1 MIRKLQ
7 FLIIAVVLI
16 VASFATGLPFL
27 FFIVYVSLLAVGGSY
42 VLTRFGLADLEAG
55 YRVDHRQGH
64 VGDDLRTTYSISNT
78 GGLPKPWLEVYN
90 PTDLPEAL
98 PGRALGLRSWA
109 QRSWIA
115 IVPLTRRGTY
125 RIEPMVVRTGDP
137 FGFFEAAASVGRP
150 TVVTVFPRVV
160 PLPRWRLPNANL
172 EGSHSAPERTLQTT
186 PLATTVRPY
195 APGDSFN
202 RIHWR
207 STARLG
213 EIQVKEFDLEQTAD
227 VWLFVDL
234 EGSIQ
239 AGQGDVSTVEEGLR
253 VAASIAH
260 DAILENRAVGLTT
273 SGHRLVSLPAD
284 RGPRQH
290 QKIMQ
295 LLAAV
300 EGDGRT
306 PLAEVLLTGLPWL
319 RRGMTAV
326 VITPSQDRRWARAL
340 TGLRARGVAAV
351 VISLDAASY
360 ERAVGQGAAENDAA
374 AQKKP
379 TSTKERRHDGGSERG
394 QEQRAMRFT
403 LAEFDLKTY
412 EVGAG
417 DNLGA
422 VLA

>member
-1 MIRKLQ
+1 MIRRLQ
-7 FLIIAVVLI
+7 FLIVAVVLLI
-16 VASFATGLPFL
+16 AAFSTGLAFL
-27 FFIVYVSLLAVGGSY
+27 FYVVYLGLLAIGGSY

-64 VGDDLRTTYSISNT
+64 VGDDMRTTYSISNASR
-78 GGLPKPWLEVYN
+78 LPKPWLEVYN
-90 PTDLPEAL
+90 PTDLPVPL
-98 PGRALGLRSWA
+98 PGRALSLRSWA

-137 FGFFEAAASVGRP
+137 FGFFEAAATVGRP
-150 TVVTVFPRVV
+150 TVVTVFPRVLA
-160 PLPRWRLPNANL
+160 LPRWRLPNAYL
-172 EGSHSAPERTLQTT
+172 EGTHSAPERTLQTT

-227 VWLFVDL
+227 LWIFADL
-234 EGSIQ
+234 ESGVQ
-239 AGQGDVSTVEEGLR
+239 AGEGDISTVEEGMR

-273 SGHRLVSLPAD
+273 SGHRLVSIPAD
-284 RGPRQH
+284 RGPRQR

-306 PLAEVLLTGLPWL
+306 PLAEVLLTGLPKL

-326 VITPSQDRRWARAL
+326 IITASRERRWIRTLAS
-340 TGLRARGVAAV
+340 LRARGVAAAV
-351 VISLDAASY
+351 VALDAESY
-360 ERAVGQGAAENDAA
+360 DLSGRGRRDADQEADLAE
-374 AQKKP
+374 
-379 TSTKERRHDGGSERG
+379 
-394 QEQRAMRFT
+394 QEQRALRFA
-403 LAEFDLKTY
+403 LAEYDVKTY
-412 EVGAG
+412 EVHAG

>member
-1 MIRKLQ
+1 VIRRLQ
-7 FLIIAVVLI
+7 FLIVVVALLIA
-16 VASFATGLPFL
+16 AFSTGLPFL
-27 FFIVYVSLLAVGGSY
+27 FYVVYLGLLAIGGSY

-64 VGDDLRTTYSISNT
+64 VGDDLRTTYSISNAS
-78 GGLPKPWLEVYN
+78 GLPKPWLEVYN
-90 PTDLPEAL
+90 PTDLPVPL

-109 QRSWIA
+109 QRSWIG

-137 FGFFEAAASVGRP
+137 FGFFEASATVGRP
-150 TVVTVFPRVV
+150 TVITVFPKVLA
-160 PLPRWRLPNANL
+160 LPRWRLPNANL

-227 VWLFVDL
+227 VWLYVDL
-234 EGSIQ
+234 EASVQRGE
-239 AGQGDVSTVEEGLR
+239 GDISTVEESLR
-253 VAASIAH
+253 IAASIAH
-260 DAILENRAVGLTT
+260 DAIVENRAVGLTT
-273 SGHRLVSLPAD
+273 SGHRLVSIPAD
-284 RGPRQH
+284 RGPRQR

-300 EGDGRT
+300 EGDGTT
-306 PLAEVLLTGLPWL
+306 PLAEVLLTGLPKL

-326 VITPSQDRRWARAL
+326 VVTPSRERVWIRTLTSLRSRGVTAAVITLDAPSYEFAGRRRRPGADGAGEGDLSETRAL
-340 TGLRARGVAAV
+340 
-351 VISLDAASY
+351 
-360 ERAVGQGAAENDAA
+360 
-374 AQKKP
+374 
-379 TSTKERRHDGGSERG
+379 
-394 QEQRAMRFT
+394 RFA
-403 LAEFDLKTY
+403 LAEYDLKAY
-412 EVGAG
+412 GVRAG
-417 DNLGA
+417 DDLGA

>member
-1 MIRKLQ
+1 VIRRLQ
-7 FLIIAVVLI
+7 FLLVAVILLIA
-16 VASFATGLPFL
+16 AFSSGLSFL
-27 FFIVYVSLLAVGGSY
+27 FYVVYLGLLAIGGSY
-42 VLTRFGLADLEAG
+42 VLTRYGLADLEAG
-55 YRVDHRQGH
+55 YRVDHRQAH
-64 VGDDLRTTYSISNT
+64 VGDDLRTTYSISNAS
-78 GGLPKPWLEVYN
+78 GLPKPWLEVYN
-90 PTDLPEAL
+90 PTDLPVPL

-137 FGFFEAAASVGRP
+137 FGFFEAAATVGRP
-150 TVVTVFPRVV
+150 TVLTVFPRVV
-160 PLPRWRLPNANL
+160 PLPRWRLPNSNL

-207 STARLG
+207 STARVG

-234 EGSIQ
+234 ESPIQ
-239 AGQGDVSTVEEGLR
+239 TGEGDVSTVEETLR

-260 DAILENRAVGLTT
+260 DAILENRAVGLTA
-273 SGHRLVSLPAD
+273 SGHRLVSIPAD
-284 RGPRQH
+284 RGPRQR

-300 EGDGRT
+300 EGDGGT
-306 PLAEVLLTGLPWL
+306 PLAEMLLAGLPRL

-326 VITPSQDRRWARAL
+326 VVTASRERRWVRAL
-340 TGLRARGVAAV
+340 TPLRARGVAAA
-351 VISLDAASY
+351 VIALDAASY
-360 ERAVGQGAAENDAA
+360 DVAGSRRRSGEIDADLA
-374 AQKKP
+374 
-379 TSTKERRHDGGSERG
+379 S
-394 QEQRAMRFT
+394 QEQRALRFA
-403 LAEFDLKTY
+403 LAEYDIKCH
-412 EVGAG
+412 EVHAG
-417 DNLGA
+417 DNLGS

>member
-1 MIRKLQ
+1 MIRRLQ
-7 FLIIAVVLI
+7 FLLVAVILLIA
-16 VASFATGLPFL
+16 AFSSGLPFL
-27 FFIVYVSLLAVGGSY
+27 FYVIYLGLLAIGGSY
-42 VLTRFGLADLEAG
+42 VLTRSGLADLEAG

-64 VGDDLRTTYSISNT
+64 VGDDLRTTYSISNISR
-78 GGLPKPWLEVYN
+78 LPKLWLEVYN
-90 PTDLPEAL
+90 PTDLPVPL

-109 QRSWIA
+109 ERSWIA

-137 FGFFEAAASVGRP
+137 FGFFEAAATVGRP
-150 TVVTVFPRVV
+150 TVITVFPRVL
-160 PLPRWRLPNANL
+160 PLPRWRLPNSNL
-172 EGSHSAPERTLQTT
+172 EGSHSVPERTLQTT

-207 STARLG
+207 STARVG

-234 EGSIQ
+234 ESPIQ
-239 AGQGDVSTVEEGLR
+239 TGEGDVSTVEEAVR

-273 SGHRLVSLPAD
+273 SGHRLVSIPAD
-284 RGPRQH
+284 RGPRQR

-300 EGDGRT
+300 EGDGGT
-306 PLAEVLLTGLPWL
+306 PLAEMLLAGLPRL

-326 VITPSQDRRWARAL
+326 VVTASRERRWVRAL
-340 TGLRARGVAAV
+340 TPLRARGVAAA
-351 VISLDAASY
+351 VIALDAASY
-360 ERAVGQGAAENDAA
+360 DVAGSRRRSGEIDADLA
-374 AQKKP
+374 
-379 TSTKERRHDGGSERG
+379 S
-394 QEQRAMRFT
+394 QEQRALRFA
-403 LAEFDLKTY
+403 LAEYDIKCH
-412 EVGAG
+412 EVHAG
-417 DNLGA
+417 DNLGS

>member
-1 MIRKLQ
+1 MIRRLQ
-7 FLIIAVVLI
+7 FLVVAVVILM
-16 VASFATGLPFL
+16 AAFSTGLPFL
-27 FFIVYVSLLAVGGSY
+27 FYVVYLGMLAIGGSY

-64 VGDDLRTTYSISNT
+64 VGDDLRTTYSISNAS
-78 GGLPKPWLEVYN
+78 GLPKPWLEVYN
-90 PTDLPEAL
+90 PTDLPVPL

-115 IVPLTRRGTY
+115 IVPLTRRGTF

-137 FGFFEAAASVGRP
+137 FGFFEAAAAVGRP

-227 VWLFVDL
+227 VWLYVDL
-234 EGSIQ
+234 EASVQEGE
-239 AGQGDVSTVEEGLR
+239 GDISTVEESLR
-253 VAASIAH
+253 IAASIAH
-260 DAILENRAVGLTT
+260 DAIIENRAVGLTT
-273 SGHRLVSLPAD
+273 SGHRLVSIPAD
-284 RGPRQH
+284 RGPRQR

-300 EGDGRT
+300 EGDGST
-306 PLAEVLLTGLPWL
+306 PLAEVLLTGLPKL

-326 VITPSQDRRWARAL
+326 VITPSRERVWVRAL
-340 TGLRARGVAAV
+340 STLRGRGVTAAV
-351 VISLDAASY
+351 ITLDAPSY
-360 ERAVGQGAAENDAA
+360 EPRSRRRPRFGETDADPA
-374 AQKKP
+374 AQ
-379 TSTKERRHDGGSERG
+379 D
-394 QEQRAMRFT
+394 QRALRFA
-403 LAEFDLKTY
+403 LAEYDLKSY
-412 EVGAG
+412 GVKAE
-417 DNLGA
+417 DDIGA

>member
-1 MIRKLQ
+1 VLIRRLQ
-7 FLIIAVVLI
+7 FLLVAVILLIA
-16 VASFATGLPFL
+16 AFSSGLPFL
-27 FFIVYVSLLAVGGSY
+27 FYVVYLGLLAIGGSY

-55 YRVDHRQGH
+55 YRVDHRQAH
-64 VGDDLRTTYSISNT
+64 VGDDLRTTYSISNAS
-78 GGLPKPWLEVYN
+78 GLPKPWLEVYN
-90 PTDLPEAL
+90 PTDLPVPL

-109 QRSWIA
+109 ERSWIA

-137 FGFFEAAASVGRP
+137 FGFFEAAATVGRP

-160 PLPRWRLPNANL
+160 PLPRWRLPNSNL

-186 PLATTVRPY
+186 PLATTIRPY

-207 STARLG
+207 STARVG

-234 EGSIQ
+234 ESPIQ
-239 AGQGDVSTVEEGLR
+239 TGEGDVSTVEEALR

-260 DAILENRAVGLTT
+260 DAIVENRAVGLTT
-273 SGHRLVSLPAD
+273 SGHRLVSIPAD
-284 RGPRQH
+284 RGPRQR

-300 EGDGRT
+300 EGDGGT
-306 PLAEVLLTGLPWL
+306 PLAEMLLAGVPKL

-326 VITPSQDRRWARAL
+326 VVTASRERRWVRAL
-340 TGLRARGVAAV
+340 TSLRARGVAAAV
-351 VISLDAASY
+351 VALDAASY
-360 ERAVGQGAAENDAA
+360 DVAGRHRRSGEADADLA
-374 AQKKP
+374 
-379 TSTKERRHDGGSERG
+379 S
-394 QEQRAMRFT
+394 QEQRALRFA
-403 LAEFDLKTY
+403 LAEYDIECH
-412 EVGAG
+412 EVRAG

>member
-1 MIRKLQ
+1 MIRRLQ
-7 FLIIAVVLI
+7 FLVVAVVLLI
-16 VASFATGLPFL
+16 AAFSTGLSFL
-27 FFIVYVSLLAVGGSY
+27 FYVVYLGLLAIGGSY

-55 YRVDHRQGH
+55 YRVDHRQAH
-64 VGDDLRTTYSISNT
+64 VGDDLRTTYSISNASN
-78 GGLPKPWLEVYN
+78 LPKPWLEVYN
-90 PTDLPEAL
+90 PTDLPVPL

-109 QRSWIA
+109 QRSWVA
-115 IVPLTRRGTY
+115 IVPLTRRGTF
-125 RIEPMVVRTGDP
+125 RVEPMIVRTGDP
-137 FGFFEAAASVGRP
+137 FGFFEAAATVGRP
-150 TVVTVFPRVV
+150 TMVTVFPQVV

-227 VWLFVDL
+227 VWLYVDL
-234 EGSIQ
+234 ETPVQ
-239 AGQGDVSTVEEGLR
+239 AGEGDVSTVEESLR

-260 DAILENRAVGLTT
+260 DAFLENRAVGLTT
-273 SGHRLVSLPAD
+273 SGHRLVSIPAD
-284 RGPRQH
+284 RGPRQR
-290 QKIMQ
+290 QKVMQ

-300 EGDGRT
+300 EGDGMT
-306 PLAEVLLTGLPWL
+306 PLAEVLLTGLPKL

-326 VITPSQDRRWARAL
+326 VITPSRERVWIRTL
-340 TGLRARGVAAV
+340 TTLRGRGVTAAV
-351 VISLDAASY
+351 VLLDAPSY
-360 ERAVGQGAAENDAA
+360 ESAG
-374 AQKKP
+374 
-379 TSTKERRHDGGSERG
+379 RRHPKSEDREDDLAMR
-394 QEQRAMRFT
+394 EQRALRFA
-403 LAEFDLKTY
+403 LAEYELKSY
-412 EVGAG
+412 EVRAG

>member
-1 MIRKLQ
+1 MIRRLQ
-7 FLIIAVVLI
+7 FLIVAVVLL
-16 VASFATGLPFL
+16 VAAFSTGLGFL
-27 FFIVYVSLLAVGGSY
+27 FYVVYLGLLAIGGSY

-64 VGDDLRTTYSISNT
+64 VGDDMRTTYSISNAS
-78 GGLPKPWLEVYN
+78 GLPKPWLEVYN
-90 PTDLPEAL
+90 PTDLPVPL
-98 PGRALGLRSWA
+98 PGRALSLRSWA

-115 IVPLTRRGTY
+115 IVPLTRRGTF

-150 TVVTVFPRVV
+150 TVVTVFPRVLA
-160 PLPRWRLPNANL
+160 LPRWKLPNAFL
-172 EGSHSAPERTLQTT
+172 EGTHSAPERTLQTT

-234 EGSIQ
+234 ESRVQTGE
-239 AGQGDVSTVEEGLR
+239 GDISTVEEAMR
-253 VAASIAH
+253 AAASIAH

-273 SGHRLVSLPAD
+273 SGHRVVSIPAD
-284 RGPRQH
+284 RGPRQR
-290 QKIMQ
+290 QKIMA

-306 PLAEVLLTGLPWL
+306 PLAEVLLTGLPKL

-326 VITPSQDRRWARAL
+326 IVTASRDRHWVRTL
-340 TGLRARGVAAV
+340 TSLRARGVAAAV
-351 VISLDAASY
+351 VALDGASY
-360 ERAVGQGAAENDAA
+360 EDLGRGPRSDDAEAGTAA
-374 AQKKP
+374 
-379 TSTKERRHDGGSERG
+379 
-394 QEQRAMRFT
+394 QEQRALRFT
-403 LAEFDLKTY
+403 LAEYDVKTY
-412 EVGAG
+412 EVHAG

>member
-1 MIRKLQ
+1 VIRRLQ
-7 FLIIAVVLI
+7 FLIVAVSLLIA
-16 VASFATGLPFL
+16 AFATGYQFL
-27 FFIVYVSLLAVGGSY
+27 FYVVYLGLLAVGGSY

-64 VGDDLRTTYSISNT
+64 VGDDLRTTYSISNAS
-78 GGLPKPWLEVYN
+78 GLPKPWLEVYS
-90 PTDLPEAL
+90 PTDLPVPV

-115 IVPLTRRGTY
+115 IVPLSRRGSF

-137 FGFFEAAASVGRP
+137 FGFFEAAATVGRP
-150 TVVTVFPRVV
+150 TVVTVFPRVL
-160 PLPRWRLPNANL
+160 PLPRWRLPNAYL
-172 EGSHSAPERTLQTT
+172 EGTHSAPERTLQTT

-234 EGSIQ
+234 EARVQ
-239 AGQGDVSTVEEGLR
+239 TGDGDMSTVEEILR

-260 DAILENRAVGLTT
+260 DAILENRAVGMTT
-273 SGHRLVSLPAD
+273 SGHRLVSIPAD
-284 RGPRQH
+284 RGPRQR

-300 EGDGRT
+300 EGDGWT
-306 PLAEVLLTGLPWL
+306 PLAEVLLSGLPRL

-326 VITPSQDRRWARAL
+326 VVTASRERQWVRTL
-340 TGLRARGVAAV
+340 TSLRARGVTAAV
-351 VISLDAASY
+351 VALDAVSY
-360 ERAVGQGAAENDAA
+360 EVYGPGRPILESYAAAAE
-374 AQKKP
+374 
-379 TSTKERRHDGGSERG
+379 
-394 QEQRAMRFT
+394 QEQRALSFS
-403 LAEFDLKTY
+403 LAEYDVRSY
-412 EVGAG
+412 EVRAG
-417 DNLGA
+417 DDLGA

>member
-1 MIRKLQ
+1 MIRRLQ
-7 FLIIAVVLI
+7 FLIVAVALLIA
-16 VASFATGLPFL
+16 AFSTGYGFL
-27 FFIVYVSLLAVGGSY
+27 FYLVYLGLLAIGGSY

-64 VGDDLRTTYSISNT
+64 VGDDMRTTYSISNASS
-78 GGLPKPWLEVYN
+78 LPKPWLEVYN
-90 PTDLPEAL
+90 PTDLPIPL

-115 IVPLTRRGTY
+115 IVPLTRRGTF

-137 FGFFEAAASVGRP
+137 FGFFEAAATVGRP

-160 PLPRWRLPNANL
+160 PLPRWRLPNAYL
-172 EGSHSAPERTLQTT
+172 EGTHSAPERTLQTT

-195 APGDSFN
+195 VPGDSFN

-227 VWLFVDL
+227 LWLFVDL
-234 EGSIQ
+234 DARVQTGEGD
-239 AGQGDVSTVEEGLR
+239 ASTVEEAMR

-273 SGHRLVSLPAD
+273 SGHRLVSIPAD
-284 RGPRQH
+284 RGPRQR

-306 PLAEVLLTGLPWL
+306 PLAEVLLTGLPKL

-326 VITPSQDRRWARAL
+326 VVTSSRDRQWVRTL
-340 TGLRARGVAAV
+340 TTLRARGVAAAV
-351 VISLDAASY
+351 VALDAASY
-360 ERAVGQGAAENDAA
+360 DRSPRPRRDADSDADGAE
-374 AQKKP
+374 Q
-379 TSTKERRHDGGSERG
+379 
-394 QEQRAMRFT
+394 QQRALRFA
-403 LAEFDLKTY
+403 LAEYDVRTY
-412 EVGAG
+412 EVRAG

>member
-1 MIRKLQ
+1 VIRRLQ
-7 FLIIAVVLI
+7 FLIVAVILLIAAF
-16 VASFATGLPFL
+16 ASGLPFL
-27 FFIVYVSLLAVGGSY
+27 FYVVYLGLLAIGGSY

-55 YRVDHRQGH
+55 YRVDHRQAH
-64 VGDDLRTTYSISNT
+64 VGDDLRTTYSISNAS
-78 GGLPKPWLEVYN
+78 GLPKPWLEVYN
-90 PTDLPEAL
+90 PTDLPVPL

-137 FGFFEAAASVGRP
+137 FGFFEAAATVGRP

-160 PLPRWRLPNANL
+160 PLPRWRLPNSNL

-207 STARLG
+207 STARVG

-234 EGSIQ
+234 ESPIQ
-239 AGQGDVSTVEEGLR
+239 TGEGDVSTVEETLR

-273 SGHRLVSLPAD
+273 SGHRLVSIPAD
-284 RGPRQH
+284 RGPRQR

-300 EGDGRT
+300 EGDGGT
-306 PLAEVLLTGLPWL
+306 PLAEMLLTGLPQL

-326 VITPSQDRRWARAL
+326 VVTASRERRWVRAL
-340 TGLRARGVAAV
+340 TSLRARGVASAV
-351 VISLDAASY
+351 IALDAASY
-360 ERAVGQGAAENDAA
+360 DVAARRRRRGDAEA
-374 AQKKP
+374 DLA
-379 TSTKERRHDGGSERG
+379 S
-394 QEQRAMRFT
+394 QEQRALRFA
-403 LAEFDLKTY
+403 LAEYDIKCH
-412 EVGAG
+412 EVHAG

>member
-1 MIRKLQ
+1 MIRRLQ
-7 FLIIAVVLI
+7 FLIVAAVLI
-16 VASFATGLPFL
+16 VAAFSTGLPFL
-27 FFIVYVSLLAVGGSY
+27 FYIVYLGLLAVGGSY

-64 VGDDLRTTYSISNT
+64 VGDDLRTTYSISNAS
-78 GGLPKPWLEVYN
+78 GLPKPWLEVYN
-90 PTDLPEAL
+90 PTDLPVPL
-98 PGRALGLRSWA
+98 PGRALGLRPGA
-109 QRSWIA
+109 QRSWVA
-115 IVPLTRRGTY
+115 IVPLVRRGTY
-125 RIEPMVVRTGDP
+125 RIEQMVVRTGDP
-137 FGFFEAAASVGRP
+137 FGFFEAAATVGRP

-172 EGSHSAPERTLQTT
+172 EGTHSAPERTLQTT
-186 PLATTVRPY
+186 PLATAVRPY

-234 EGSIQ
+234 DCSVQHGE
-239 AGQGDVSTVEEGLR
+239 GDVSTVEESLR
-253 VAASIAH
+253 IAASVAH
-260 DAILENRAVGLTT
+260 DAIVENRAVGLTAT
-273 SGHRLVSLPAD
+273 GHRTVSIPAD
-284 RGPRQH
+284 RGPRQR

-300 EGDGRT
+300 EGDGT
-306 PLAEVLLTGLPWL
+306 MPLAEQLLNGLPLL

-326 VITPSQDRRWARAL
+326 IVTPSRDRHWVRTLA
-340 TGLRARGVAAV
+340 GLRSRGVAAV
-351 VISLDAASY
+351 VVALDGQSY
-360 ERAVGQGAAENDAA
+360 DAA
-374 AQKKP
+374 ALDQP
-379 TSTKERRHDGGSERG
+379 PEQTTGLEPAA
-394 QEQRAMRFT
+394 QEQRALRFA
-403 LAEFDLKTY
+403 LAEYDLKVY
-412 EVGAG
+412 EVRAG

>member
-1 MIRKLQ
+1 MIRRLQ
-7 FLIIAVVLI
+7 FLVVAVILLIA
-16 VASFATGLPFL
+16 AFSSGLPFL
-27 FFIVYVSLLAVGGSY
+27 FYVVYLGLLAIGGSY
-42 VLTRFGLADLEAG
+42 VLTRYGLADLEAG

-64 VGDDLRTTYSISNT
+64 VGDDLRTTYSISNAS
-78 GGLPKPWLEVYN
+78 GLPKPWLEVYN
-90 PTDLPEAL
+90 PTDLPVPM

-137 FGFFEAAASVGRP
+137 FGFFEAAATVGRP

-160 PLPRWRLPNANL
+160 SLPRWRLPNSNL
-172 EGSHSAPERTLQTT
+172 EGNHSAPERTLQTT

-207 STARLG
+207 STARTG

-234 EGSIQ
+234 ESPIQ
-239 AGQGDVSTVEEGLR
+239 TGEGDESTVEEALR

-260 DAILENRAVGLTT
+260 DAFLENRAVGLTT
-273 SGHRLVSLPAD
+273 SGHRLVSIPAD
-284 RGPRQH
+284 RGPRQR
-290 QKIMQ
+290 QKVMQ

-300 EGDGRT
+300 EGDGGT
-306 PLAEVLLTGLPWL
+306 PLAEMLLSGLPKL

-326 VITPSQDRRWARAL
+326 VVTASRERRWVRAL
-340 TGLRARGVAAV
+340 TVLRARGVAAA
-351 VISLDAASY
+351 VIALDAASY
-360 ERAVGQGAAENDAA
+360 EVEGRRRRGGDDAA
-374 AQKKP
+374 NLA
-379 TSTKERRHDGGSERG
+379 R
-394 QEQRAMRFT
+394 QEQRALRFA
-403 LAEFDLKTY
+403 LAEYDIKCH
-412 EVGAG
+412 EVHAG

>member
-1 MIRKLQ
+1 MIRRLQ
-7 FLIIAVVLI
+7 FLVVAVVLLI
-16 VASFATGLPFL
+16 AAFSTGLSFL
-27 FFIVYVSLLAVGGSY
+27 FYAVYLGLLAIGGSY

-55 YRVDHRQGH
+55 YRVDHRQAH
-64 VGDDLRTTYSISNT
+64 VGDDLRTTYSISNASN
-78 GGLPKPWLEVYN
+78 LPKPWLEVYN
-90 PTDLPEAL
+90 PTDLPVPL

-109 QRSWIA
+109 QRSWVA
-115 IVPLTRRGTY
+115 IVPLTRRGTF
-125 RIEPMVVRTGDP
+125 RVEPMIVRTGDP
-137 FGFFEAAASVGRP
+137 FGFFEAAATVGRP
-150 TVVTVFPRVV
+150 TMVTVFPQVV

-227 VWLFVDL
+227 VWLYVDL
-234 EGSIQ
+234 ETPVQ
-239 AGQGDVSTVEEGLR
+239 AGEGDVSTVEESLR

-260 DAILENRAVGLTT
+260 DAFLENRAVGLTT
-273 SGHRLVSLPAD
+273 SGHRLVSIPAD
-284 RGPRQH
+284 RGPRQR
-290 QKIMQ
+290 QKVMQ

-300 EGDGRT
+300 EGDGMT
-306 PLAEVLLTGLPWL
+306 PLAEVLLTGLPKL

-326 VITPSQDRRWARAL
+326 VITPSRERVWIRTL
-340 TGLRARGVAAV
+340 TTLRGRGVTAAV
-351 VISLDAASY
+351 VLLDAPSY
-360 ERAVGQGAAENDAA
+360 ESAG
-374 AQKKP
+374 
-379 TSTKERRHDGGSERG
+379 RRHPKSGDREDDLAMR
-394 QEQRAMRFT
+394 EQRALRFA
-403 LAEFDLKTY
+403 LAEYELKSY
-412 EVGAG
+412 EVRAG

>member
-1 MIRKLQ
+1 MIRRLQ
-7 FLIIAVVLI
+7 FLIVAVVLLI
-16 VASFATGLPFL
+16 AAFSTGLAFL
-27 FFIVYVSLLAVGGSY
+27 FYVVYLGLLAIGGSY

-64 VGDDLRTTYSISNT
+64 VGDDMRTTYSISNASR
-78 GGLPKPWLEVYN
+78 LPKPWLEVYN
-90 PTDLPEAL
+90 PTDLPVPL
-98 PGRALGLRSWA
+98 PGRALSLRSWA

-137 FGFFEAAASVGRP
+137 FGFFEAAATVGRP
-150 TVVTVFPRVV
+150 TVVTVFPRVLA
-160 PLPRWRLPNANL
+160 LPRWRLPNAYL
-172 EGSHSAPERTLQTT
+172 EGTHSAPERTLQTT

-227 VWLFVDL
+227 LWIFADL
-234 EGSIQ
+234 ESGVQ
-239 AGQGDVSTVEEGLR
+239 AGEGDISTVEEGMR

-273 SGHRLVSLPAD
+273 SGHRLVSIPAD
-284 RGPRQH
+284 RGPRQR

-306 PLAEVLLTGLPWL
+306 PLAEVLLTGLPKL

-326 VITPSQDRRWARAL
+326 IITASRERRWIRTLAS
-340 TGLRARGVAAV
+340 LRARGVAAAV
-351 VISLDAASY
+351 VALDAESY
-360 ERAVGQGAAENDAA
+360 DLSGRGRRGADQEADLAE
-374 AQKKP
+374 
-379 TSTKERRHDGGSERG
+379 
-394 QEQRAMRFT
+394 QEQRALRFA
-403 LAEFDLKTY
+403 LAEYDVKTY
-412 EVGAG
+412 EVHAG

>member
-1 MIRKLQ
+1 VIRRLQ
-7 FLIIAVVLI
+7 FLVVAL
-16 VASFATGLPFL
+16 VLVLAAFSTGLPFL
-27 FFIVYVSLLAVGGSY
+27 FYVVYLGLLAVGGSY

-78 GGLPKPWLEVYN
+78 SRLPKPWLEVYN
-90 PTDLPEAL
+90 PTDLPVPL

-109 QRSWIA
+109 QRSWVA

-137 FGFFEAAASVGRP
+137 FGFFEAAATVGRP

-172 EGSHSAPERTLQTT
+172 EGTHSAPERTLQTT

-234 EGSIQ
+234 ETAVQCGE
-239 AGQGDVSTVEEGLR
+239 GDVSTVEESLR
-253 VAASIAH
+253 VAASIVH
-260 DAILENRAVGLTT
+260 DAIVENRAVGVTI
-273 SGHRLVSLPAD
+273 SGHRLVSIPAD
-284 RGPRQH
+284 RGPRQRL
-290 QKIMQ
+290 KIMA

-300 EGDGRT
+300 DGDGHS
-306 PLAEVLLTGLPWL
+306 PLGEVLLAGLPRL

-326 VITPSQDRRWARAL
+326 VVTPSLDRSWIRAL
-340 TGLRARGVAAV
+340 AALRSRGVAAV
-351 VISLDAASY
+351 VVTLDAASY
-360 ERAVGQGAAENDAA
+360 ERAGQPGRRGVGDEPGGESMQ
-374 AQKKP
+374 
-379 TSTKERRHDGGSERG
+379 RR
-394 QEQRAMRFT
+394 ALRFA
-403 LAEFDLKTY
+403 LAEYDLKACK
-412 EVGAG
+412 VAAG
-417 DNLGA
+417 DDLGT

>member
-1 MIRKLQ
+1 VIRRLQ
-7 FLIIAVVLI
+7 FLIVAVILLIAAF
-16 VASFATGLPFL
+16 ASGLPFL
-27 FFIVYVSLLAVGGSY
+27 FYVVYLGLLAIGGSY
-42 VLTRFGLADLEAG
+42 VLTRYGLADLEAG

-64 VGDDLRTTYSISNT
+64 VGDDLRTTYSISNAS
-78 GGLPKPWLEVYN
+78 GLPKPWLEVYN
-90 PTDLPEAL
+90 PTDLPVPL

-115 IVPLTRRGTY
+115 IVPLTQRGTY

-137 FGFFEAAASVGRP
+137 FGFFEAAATVGRP
-150 TVVTVFPRVV
+150 TVITVFPRVV
-160 PLPRWRLPNANL
+160 PLPRWRLPNSNL

-234 EGSIQ
+234 QSPIQ
-239 AGQGDVSTVEEGLR
+239 TGQGDVSTVEEALR

-260 DAILENRAVGLTT
+260 DAIVENRAVGLTT
-273 SGHRLVSLPAD
+273 SGHRLVSIPAD
-284 RGPRQH
+284 RGPRQR

-300 EGDGRT
+300 EGDGGT
-306 PLAEVLLTGLPWL
+306 PLAEMLLTGLPKL

-326 VITPSQDRRWARAL
+326 VVTPSRERRWVRAL
-340 TGLRARGVAAV
+340 TSLRGRGVAAAV
-351 VISLDAASY
+351 VALDASSY
-360 ERAVGQGAAENDAA
+360 EVASRRRRGGEADADLA
-374 AQKKP
+374 
-379 TSTKERRHDGGSERG
+379 S
-394 QEQRAMRFT
+394 QEQRALRFA
-403 LAEFDLKTY
+403 LAEYDIKY
-412 EVGAG
+412 HEVRAG

>member
-1 MIRKLQ
+1 VVRRLQ
-7 FLIIAVVLI
+7 FLIVAVVLI
-16 VASFATGLPFL
+16 VAAFMSGLPLL
-27 FFIVYVSLLAVGGSY
+27 FYVVYLGLLAVGGSY

-64 VGDDLRTTYSISNT
+64 VGEDLRTTYSISNASP
-78 GGLPKPWLEVYN
+78 LPKLWLEIYN
-90 PTDLPEAL
+90 PTDLPVPL

-109 QRSWIA
+109 QRSWVA
-115 IVPLTRRGTY
+115 IVPLTRRGTF

-137 FGFFEAAASVGRP
+137 FGFFEAAATVGRA
-150 TVVTVFPRVV
+150 TAVTVFPKVI

-207 STARLG
+207 STARTG

-234 EGSIQ
+234 EAPVQGGS
-239 AGQGDVSTVEEGLR
+239 GDYSTVEESLR
-253 VAASIAH
+253 VAASVAH

-273 SGHRLVSLPAD
+273 SGHRLVEIPAD
-284 RGPRQH
+284 RGPRQRF
-290 QKIMQ
+290 KIMQ

-300 EGDGRT
+300 DGDGRT
-306 PLAEVLLTGLPWL
+306 PIGEVLLTGLPKL

-326 VITPSQDRRWARAL
+326 IVTPSTDRAWVRTLA
-340 TGLRARGVAAV
+340 GLRSRGVSAV
-351 VISLDAASY
+351 VVALDALSY
-360 ERAVGQGAAENDAA
+360 ESMRRAPVETEA
-374 AQKKP
+374 
-379 TSTKERRHDGGSERG
+379 RRSL
-394 QEQRAMRFT
+394 RFA
-403 LAEFDLKTY
+403 LAEYDLKTC
-412 EVGAG
+412 EVHAG
-417 DNLGA
+417 DDLGT

>member
-1 MIRKLQ
+1 MIRRLQ
-7 FLIIAVVLI
+7 FLIVAVLLLIA
-16 VASFATGLPFL
+16 AFSTGLPFL
-27 FFIVYVSLLAVGGSY
+27 FYMVYLGLLAVGGSY

-64 VGDDLRTTYSISNT
+64 VGDDLRTTYSISNAS
-78 GGLPKPWLEVYN
+78 GLPKPWLEVYN
-90 PTDLPEAL
+90 PTDLPVPL

-137 FGFFEAAASVGRP
+137 FGFFEAAATVGRP

-172 EGSHSAPERTLQTT
+172 EGTHSAPERTLQTT

-234 EGSIQ
+234 ESAPQG
-239 AGQGDVSTVEEGLR
+239 GEGDVSTVEESLR
-253 VAASIAH
+253 VAASITH

-273 SGHRLVSLPAD
+273 SGHRLVSIPAD
-284 RGPRQH
+284 RGPRQR

-306 PLAEVLLTGLPWL
+306 PLTEVLLKGLPRL

-326 VITPSQDRRWARAL
+326 VVTPSNDRPWVRAL
-340 TGLRARGVAAV
+340 AGLRGRGVAAV
-351 VISLDAASY
+351 VVTLDAPSY
-360 ERAVGQGAAENDAA
+360 DRAGRPRRRSAPAERE
-374 AQKKP
+374 P
-379 TSTKERRHDGGSERG
+379 ES
-394 QEQRAMRFT
+394 QEQRALRFA
-403 LAEFDLKTY
+403 LAEYDLKVC
-412 EVGAG
+412 EVHAG
-417 DNLGA
+417 DNLGT

>member
-1 MIRKLQ
+1 MIRRLQ
-7 FLIIAVVLI
+7 FLLVAVVLLI
-16 VASFATGLPFL
+16 AAFSSGLSFL
-27 FFIVYVSLLAVGGSY
+27 FYVVYLGLLAIGGSY
-42 VLTRFGLADLEAG
+42 VLTRYGLADLEAG
-55 YRVDHRQGH
+55 YRVDHRQAH
-64 VGDDLRTTYSISNT
+64 VGDDLRTTYSISNAS
-78 GGLPKPWLEVYN
+78 GLPKPWLEVYN
-90 PTDLPEAL
+90 PTDLPVPL

-137 FGFFEAAASVGRP
+137 FGFFEAAATVGRP
-150 TVVTVFPRVV
+150 TVVIVFPRVV
-160 PLPRWRLPNANL
+160 PLPRWRLPNSNV
-172 EGSHSAPERTLQTT
+172 EGIHSAPERTLQTT

-207 STARLG
+207 STARVG

-234 EGSIQ
+234 ESPIQ
-239 AGQGDVSTVEEGLR
+239 TGEGDVSTVEETLR

-260 DAILENRAVGLTT
+260 DAILENRAVGLTA
-273 SGHRLVSLPAD
+273 SGHRLVSIPAD
-284 RGPRQH
+284 RGPRQR

-300 EGDGRT
+300 EGDGGT
-306 PLAEVLLTGLPWL
+306 PLAEMLLAGLPRL

-326 VITPSQDRRWARAL
+326 VVTASRERRWVRAL
-340 TGLRARGVAAV
+340 TPLRARGVAAA
-351 VISLDAASY
+351 VIALDAASY
-360 ERAVGQGAAENDAA
+360 DVAGRRRRSGGAEADLA
-374 AQKKP
+374 
-379 TSTKERRHDGGSERG
+379 S
-394 QEQRAMRFT
+394 QEQRALRFA
-403 LAEFDLKTY
+403 LAEYDIKCH
-412 EVGAG
+412 EVHAG

>member
-1 MIRKLQ
+1 MIRRLQ
-7 FLIIAVVLI
+7 FLVVAL
-16 VASFATGLPFL
+16 VLMLAAFSTGLPFL
-27 FFIVYVSLLAVGGSY
+27 FYVVYLGLLAVGGSY

-64 VGDDLRTTYSISNT
+64 VGDDLRTTYSISNASR
-78 GGLPKPWLEVYN
+78 LPKPWLEVYN
-90 PTDLPEAL
+90 PTDLPVPL

-109 QRSWIA
+109 QRSWVA

-137 FGFFEAAASVGRP
+137 FGFFEAAATVGRP

-172 EGSHSAPERTLQTT
+172 EGTHSAPERTLQTT

-234 EGSIQ
+234 ETAVQRGE
-239 AGQGDVSTVEEGLR
+239 GDVSTVEESLQ
-253 VAASIAH
+253 VAASIVH
-260 DAILENRAVGLTT
+260 DAIVENRAVGVTT
-273 SGHRLVSLPAD
+273 SGHRLVSIPAD
-284 RGPRQH
+284 RGPRQRL
-290 QKIMQ
+290 KIMA

-300 EGDGRT
+300 DGDGHS
-306 PLAEVLLTGLPWL
+306 PLGEVLLAGLPRL

-326 VITPSQDRRWARAL
+326 VVTPSLDRSWIRAL
-340 TGLRARGVAAV
+340 AALRSRGVAAV
-351 VISLDAASY
+351 VVTLDAASY
-360 ERAVGQGAAENDAA
+360 ERAGQPGRRGVGDEPGGESMQ
-374 AQKKP
+374 
-379 TSTKERRHDGGSERG
+379 RR
-394 QEQRAMRFT
+394 ALRFA
-403 LAEFDLKTY
+403 LAEYDLKACK
-412 EVGAG
+412 VAAG
-417 DNLGA
+417 DDLGT

>member
-1 MIRKLQ
+1 
-7 FLIIAVVLI
+7 
-16 VASFATGLPFL
+16 
-27 FFIVYVSLLAVGGSY
+27 
-42 VLTRFGLADLEAG
+42 
-55 YRVDHRQGH
+55 
-64 VGDDLRTTYSISNT
+64 
-78 GGLPKPWLEVYN
+78 
-90 PTDLPEAL
+90 
-98 PGRALGLRSWA
+98 
-109 QRSWIA
+109 
-115 IVPLTRRGTY
+115 
-125 RIEPMVVRTGDP
+125 
-137 FGFFEAAASVGRP
+137 
-150 TVVTVFPRVV
+150 
-160 PLPRWRLPNANL
+160 
-172 EGSHSAPERTLQTT
+172 
-186 PLATTVRPY
+186 
-195 APGDSFN
+195 
-202 RIHWR
+202 
-207 STARLG
+207 
-213 EIQVKEFDLEQTAD
+213 
-227 VWLFVDL
+227 VDL

-284 RGPRQH
+284 RGPRQR

-326 VITPSQDRRWARAL
+326 VITPSRDRRWARAL

-351 VISLDAASY
+351 VISLDAGSY
-360 ERAVGQGAAENDAA
+360 ERAVGQGAAEDDAA
-374 AQKKP
+374 AQKRL

-394 QEQRAMRFT
+394 QEQRAMSFT

-412 EVGAG
+412 EICAG

>member
-1 MIRKLQ
+1 MIRRLQ
-7 FLIIAVVLI
+7 FLIVAVILLIAAF
-16 VASFATGLPFL
+16 ASGLAFL
-27 FFIVYVSLLAVGGSY
+27 FYVVYLGLLAIGGSY
-42 VLTRFGLADLEAG
+42 VLTRLGLADLEAG
-55 YRVDHRQGH
+55 YRVDHRQAH
-64 VGDDLRTTYSISNT
+64 VGDDLRTTYSISNAS
-78 GGLPKPWLEVYN
+78 GLPKPWLEVYN
-90 PTDLPEAL
+90 PTDLPVPL

-115 IVPLTRRGTY
+115 VVPLTRRGTY

-137 FGFFEAAASVGRP
+137 FGFFEAAATVGRP

-160 PLPRWRLPNANL
+160 PLPRWRLPNSNL

-207 STARLG
+207 STARVG

-234 EGSIQ
+234 ESPIQ
-239 AGQGDVSTVEEGLR
+239 TGEGDVSTVEETLR

-273 SGHRLVSLPAD
+273 SGHRLVSIPAD
-284 RGPRQH
+284 RGPRQR

-300 EGDGRT
+300 EGDGGT
-306 PLAEVLLTGLPWL
+306 PLAEMLLTGLPQL

-326 VITPSQDRRWARAL
+326 VVTASRERRWVRAL
-340 TGLRARGVAAV
+340 TSLRARGVASAV
-351 VISLDAASY
+351 IALDAASY
-360 ERAVGQGAAENDAA
+360 DVAA
-374 AQKKP
+374 
-379 TSTKERRHDGGSERG
+379 RRRRRDSAEADLAS
-394 QEQRAMRFT
+394 QEQRALRFA
-403 LAEFDLKTY
+403 LAEYDIKCH
-412 EVGAG
+412 EVHAG

>member
-1 MIRKLQ
+1 MVV
-7 FLIIAVVLI
+7 AVVL
-16 VASFATGLPFL
+16 VLAAFTTGLSFL
-27 FFIVYVSLLAVGGSY
+27 FYVVYLGLLVVGGSY

-64 VGDDLRTTYSISNT
+64 VGDDLRTTYSISNASR
-78 GGLPKPWLEVYN
+78 LPKPWLEVYN
-90 PTDLPEAL
+90 PTDLPVAL

-115 IVPLTRRGTY
+115 IVPLTKRGTY

-137 FGFFEAAASVGRP
+137 FGFFEAAATVGRP

-160 PLPRWRLPNANL
+160 PLPRWRLPHANL

-213 EIQVKEFDLEQTAD
+213 DIQVKEFDLEQTAD
-227 VWLFVDL
+227 VWLFIDL
-234 EGSIQ
+234 ETAVQG
-239 AGQGDVSTVEEGLR
+239 GKGDVSTVEEALR
-253 VAASIAH
+253 VAASVAH
-260 DAILENRAVGLTT
+260 DAISENRAVGVTT
-273 SGHRLVSLPAD
+273 SGHRHVSIPAD
-284 RGPRQH
+284 RGPRQRL
-290 QKIMQ
+290 KIMA

-300 EGDGRT
+300 DGDGHT
-306 PLAEVLLTGLPWL
+306 PLAEVLLSGLPRL

-326 VITPSQDRRWARAL
+326 VVTPSVDRSWVRAL
-340 TGLRARGVAAV
+340 TGLRGRGVAAV
-351 VISLDAASY
+351 VVAVNAASY
-360 ERAVGQGAAENDAA
+360 ER
-374 AQKKP
+374 
-379 TSTKERRHDGGSERG
+379 GGRSGRP
-394 QEQRAMRFT
+394 
-403 LAEFDLKTY
+403 
-412 EVGAG
+412 GAG
-417 DNLGA
+417 DAVSAASPERRALRFALAEYDLKACEVSAGDDLGT

>member
-1 MIRKLQ
+1 MIRRLQ
-7 FLIIAVVLI
+7 FLLVAVILLIA
-16 VASFATGLPFL
+16 AFSSGLPFL
-27 FFIVYVSLLAVGGSY
+27 FYVVYLGLLAIGGSY
-42 VLTRFGLADLEAG
+42 VLTRSGLADLEAG

-64 VGDDLRTTYSISNT
+64 VGDDLRTTYSISNISR
-78 GGLPKPWLEVYN
+78 LPKLWLEVYN
-90 PTDLPEAL
+90 PTDLPVPL

-109 QRSWIA
+109 ERSWIA

-137 FGFFEAAASVGRP
+137 FGFFEAAATVGRP
-150 TVVTVFPRVV
+150 TVITVFPRVL
-160 PLPRWRLPNANL
+160 PLPRWRLPNSNL
-172 EGSHSAPERTLQTT
+172 EGSHSVPERTLQTT

-207 STARLG
+207 STARVG

-234 EGSIQ
+234 ESPIQ
-239 AGQGDVSTVEEGLR
+239 TGEGDVSTVEEAVR

-273 SGHRLVSLPAD
+273 SGHRLVSIPAD
-284 RGPRQH
+284 RGPRQR

-300 EGDGRT
+300 EGDGGT
-306 PLAEVLLTGLPWL
+306 PLAEMLLAGLPRL

-326 VITPSQDRRWARAL
+326 VVTASRERRWVRAL
-340 TGLRARGVAAV
+340 TPLRARGVAAA
-351 VISLDAASY
+351 VIALDAASY
-360 ERAVGQGAAENDAA
+360 DVAGSRRRSGEVDADLA
-374 AQKKP
+374 
-379 TSTKERRHDGGSERG
+379 SH
-394 QEQRAMRFT
+394 EQRALRFA
-403 LAEFDLKTY
+403 LAEYDIKCH
-412 EVGAG
+412 EVHAG
-417 DNLGA
+417 DNLGS

>member
-1 MIRKLQ
+1 M
-7 FLIIAVVLI
+7 
-16 VASFATGLPFL
+16 
-27 FFIVYVSLLAVGGSY
+27 VYLGLLAIGGSY

-64 VGDDLRTTYSISNT
+64 VGDDMRTTYSISNAS
-78 GGLPKPWLEVYN
+78 GLPKPWLEVYN
-90 PTDLPEAL
+90 PTDLPVPL
-98 PGRALGLRSWA
+98 PGRALSLRSWA

-115 IVPLTRRGTY
+115 IVPLTRRGTF

-150 TVVTVFPRVV
+150 TVVTVFPRVLA
-160 PLPRWRLPNANL
+160 LPRWKLPNAFL
-172 EGSHSAPERTLQTT
+172 EGTHSAPERTLQTT

-234 EGSIQ
+234 ESRVQTGE
-239 AGQGDVSTVEEGLR
+239 GDISTVEEAMR
-253 VAASIAH
+253 AAASIAH

-273 SGHRLVSLPAD
+273 SGHRVVSIPAD
-284 RGPRQH
+284 RGPRQR
-290 QKIMQ
+290 QKIMA

-306 PLAEVLLTGLPWL
+306 PLAEVLLTGLPKL

-326 VITPSQDRRWARAL
+326 IVTASRDRHWVRTL
-340 TGLRARGVAAV
+340 TSLRARGVAAAV
-351 VISLDAASY
+351 VALDGASY
-360 ERAVGQGAAENDAA
+360 EDLGRGPRSDDAEAGTAA
-374 AQKKP
+374 
-379 TSTKERRHDGGSERG
+379 
-394 QEQRAMRFT
+394 QEQRALRFT
-403 LAEFDLKTY
+403 LAEYDVKTY
-412 EVGAG
+412 EVHAG

>member
-1 MIRKLQ
+1 MIRRLQ
-7 FLIIAVVLI
+7 FLIVAVSLLIA
-16 VASFATGLPFL
+16 AFATGYQFL
-27 FFIVYVSLLAVGGSY
+27 FYMVYLGLLAIGGSY

-64 VGDDLRTTYSISNT
+64 VGDDLRTTYSISNAS
-78 GGLPKPWLEVYN
+78 GLPKPWLEVYS
-90 PTDLPEAL
+90 PTDLPVPV

-115 IVPLTRRGTY
+115 IVPLSRRGSF

-137 FGFFEAAASVGRP
+137 FGFFEAAATVGRP
-150 TVVTVFPRVV
+150 TVVTVFPRVL
-160 PLPRWRLPNANL
+160 PLPRWRLPNAYL
-172 EGSHSAPERTLQTT
+172 EGTHSAPERTLQTT

-234 EGSIQ
+234 EARVQ
-239 AGQGDVSTVEEGLR
+239 AGDGDMSTVEEILR

-260 DAILENRAVGLTT
+260 DAILENRAVGMTT
-273 SGHRLVSLPAD
+273 SGHRLVSIPAD
-284 RGPRQH
+284 RGTRQR

-300 EGDGRT
+300 EGDGWT
-306 PLAEVLLTGLPWL
+306 PLAEVLLTGLPRL

-326 VITPSQDRRWARAL
+326 VVTASRERQWVRTL
-340 TGLRARGVAAV
+340 TSLRARGVTAAV
-351 VISLDAASY
+351 VALDAVSY
-360 ERAVGQGAAENDAA
+360 EVYGPGRPILESYAAAAE
-374 AQKKP
+374 
-379 TSTKERRHDGGSERG
+379 
-394 QEQRAMRFT
+394 QEQRALSFS
-403 LAEFDLKTY
+403 LAEYDVRSY
-412 EVGAG
+412 EVRAG
-417 DNLGA
+417 DDLGA

>member
-1 MIRKLQ
+1 VIRRLQ
-7 FLIIAVVLI
+7 FLLVAIVLLIAAF
-16 VASFATGLPFL
+16 ASGLAFL
-27 FFIVYVSLLAVGGSY
+27 FYVVYLGLLAVGGSY

-55 YRVDHRQGH
+55 YRVDHRQAH
-64 VGDDLRTTYSISNT
+64 VGEDLRTTYSISNASN
-78 GGLPKPWLEVYN
+78 LPKPWLEVYN
-90 PTDLPEAL
+90 PTDLPVPL

-125 RIEPMVVRTGDP
+125 RIDPMVVRTGDP
-137 FGFFEAAASVGRP
+137 FGFFEAAATVGRP

-160 PLPRWRLPNANL
+160 PLPRWRLPNSNL

-234 EGSIQ
+234 QSPIQ
-239 AGQGDVSTVEEGLR
+239 TGQGDVSTVEEAVR

-273 SGHRLVSLPAD
+273 SGHRVVSIPAD
-284 RGPRQH
+284 RGPRQR

-300 EGDGRT
+300 EGDGGT
-306 PLAEVLLTGLPWL
+306 PLAEMLLTGLPKL

-326 VITPSQDRRWARAL
+326 VVTPSRERRWVRAL
-340 TGLRARGVAAV
+340 TSLRGRGVAAA
-351 VISLDAASY
+351 VIALDASSYDVASRRRRGG
-360 ERAVGQGAAENDAA
+360 EADADLA
-374 AQKKP
+374 
-379 TSTKERRHDGGSERG
+379 S
-394 QEQRAMRFT
+394 QEQRALRFA
-403 LAEFDLKTY
+403 LAEYDIKCH
-412 EVGAG
+412 EVRAG